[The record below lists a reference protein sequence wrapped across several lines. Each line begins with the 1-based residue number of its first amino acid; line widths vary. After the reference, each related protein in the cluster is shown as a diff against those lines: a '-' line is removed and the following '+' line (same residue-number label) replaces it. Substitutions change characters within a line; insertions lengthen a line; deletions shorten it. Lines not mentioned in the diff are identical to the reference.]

1 MSRDN
6 LSSKINSEI
15 ACCSDLLE
23 TLFDLGPTDVIVF
36 YSLDEG
42 VWKTVSEISNLTGRE
57 SSTVYRSLQRL
68 VNSGIAVRDVRTIR
82 DGGYYF
88 VYSLLS
94 VEKLAGLM
102 REKILSMTKGMEKLL
117 NDLISELNSRKSFV
131 LNREEIKE

>member
-1 MSRDN
+1 MSKDN

-23 TLFDLGPTDVIVF
+23 TLFGLGPTDVIVF

-42 VWKTVSEISNLTGRE
+42 VWKTVPEISELTGRE

-82 DGGYYF
+82 DGGYYY

-94 VEKLAGLM
+94 IERLSNLM
-102 REKILSMTKGMEKLL
+102 SDKISSMTMGMEKLL
-117 NDLISELNSRKSFV
+117 NDLISEMNSRKSYIS
-131 LNREEIKE
+131 NREQN

>member
-23 TLFDLGPTDVIVF
+23 TLFGLGPTDVIVF

-42 VWKTVSEISNLTGRE
+42 IWKTVSEISDITGRE

-68 VNSGIAVRDVRTIR
+68 VNSGIAVRDVRTLR

-94 VEKLAGLM
+94 VEKLTGLM
-102 REKILSMTKGMEKLL
+102 KEKIISLTRGMEKLL
-117 NDLISELNSRKSFV
+117 NDLISELNSRKSYII
-131 LNREEIKE
+131 NKGEN